1 MKGLVLAAMLLA
13 FGPGDVVP
21 EELVSG
27 SKYEQFFSVSK
38 IPDDIF
44 DLMKGRSYKEGCT
57 VAREDLRYLRLLH
70 RDIKGRAKVG
80 EMVVAKSI
88 ANDVLDIFKQLYEA
102 SYPIQSVLIVDRF
115 DADDERSMLAN
126 NSSSFNFRSQPHSG
140 KISKHSTGE
149 AVDINPL
156 YNPYFRV
163 RDGGRTV
170 VEPEVSRPYVDRS
183 ADFPYKIEKGD
194 LCHRLFL
201 AHGFKWGGGWASMKD
216 WQHFE
221 K

>member
-1 MKGLVLAAMLLA
+1 MKGLLLA
-13 FGPGDVVP
+13 LLLVFGPGDVVP
-21 EELVSG
+21 EELVKG
-27 SKYEQFFSVSK
+27 DRYESFFYARE

-44 DLMKGRSYKEGCT
+44 SLMQGRSYKEDCT
-57 VAREDLRYLRLLH
+57 VPRSALRYLRLLH
-70 RDIKGRAKVG
+70 RDIDGHARVG
-80 EMVVAKSI
+80 EMVVAASI
-88 ANDVLDIFKQLYEA
+88 ADDVLDIFRQLFKA
-102 SYPIQSVLIVDRF
+102 SYPIESVLLVDRF

-126 NSSSFNFRSQPHSG
+126 NSSSFNFRIAPQSG
-140 KISKHSTGE
+140 KLSKHSTGE

-156 YNPYFRV
+156 YNPYYKV
-163 RDGGRTV
+163 RPDGSAIV
-170 VEPEVSRPYVDRS
+170 DPEAASRYVDRS
-183 ADFPYKIEKGD
+183 ARFPYKIEKGD

>member
-1 MKGLVLAAMLLA
+1 MKGLLVALLLV

-21 EELVSG
+21 EELVAG
-27 SKYEQFFSVSK
+27 EKYEQYFYAQR

-44 DLMKGRSYKEGCT
+44 ELMQGRSYKDNCT
-57 VAREDLRYLRLLH
+57 VPREDLRYLRLLH
-70 RDIKGRAKVG
+70 RDIDGRARVG
-80 EMVVAKSI
+80 EMVVAKGI
-88 ANDVLDIFKQLYEA
+88 AQDVLDIFRQLYEA
-102 SYPIQSVLIVDRF
+102 SYPIESVLLVDRF
-115 DADDERSMLAN
+115 GGDDERSMLAN
-126 NSSSFNFRSQPHSG
+126 NSSSFNFRSSPHSG

-156 YNPYFRV
+156 YNPYFKV
-163 RDGGRTV
+163 RQGRTIV
-170 VEPEVSRPYVDRS
+170 DPEASRPYVDRS
-183 ADFPYKIEKGD
+183 ASFPYKIEKGD

>member
-1 MKGLVLAAMLLA
+1 MKGLLVALLLA

-21 EELVSG
+21 EELVTG
-27 SKYEQFFSVSK
+27 ARYEQFFSVQK

-44 DLMKGRSYKEGCT
+44 ELMQGRSYKDGCT
-57 VAREDLRYLRLLH
+57 VPREDLRYLRLLH
-70 RDIKGRAKVG
+70 RDIDGRAKVG
-80 EMVVAKSI
+80 EMVVAWSI
-88 ANDVLDIFKQLYEA
+88 ADDVLDIFKKLFEA
-102 SYPIQSVLIVDRF
+102 SYPIESVLLVDRF
-115 DADDERSMLAN
+115 GADDERSMLAN
-126 NSSSFNFRSQPHSG
+126 NSSSFNFRTSPHSG

-156 YNPYFRV
+156 YNPYFKIRK
-163 RDGGRTV
+163 DGRTIV
-170 VEPEVSRPYVDRS
+170 DPQGSQPYVDRS
-183 ADFPYKIEKGD
+183 ATFPYKIEKGD

-201 AHGFKWGGGWASMKD
+201 AHGFKWGGGWASTKD